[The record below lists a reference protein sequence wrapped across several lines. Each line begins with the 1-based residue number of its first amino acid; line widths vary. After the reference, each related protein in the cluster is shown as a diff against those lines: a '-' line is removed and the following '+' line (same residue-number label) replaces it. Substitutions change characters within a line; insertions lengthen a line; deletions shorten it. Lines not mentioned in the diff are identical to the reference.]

1 MKTTPSTEDLALVTG
16 ASRGIGAAIAQVLV
30 ESGLRVALLARDVAA
45 LSQLEQRLNA
55 RGPRAWSFVCDV
67 ADEAAVDATLAHIQT
82 SLGRPTVLVN
92 NAGVGGP
99 FHRADEVTRLEW
111 DALFGVNIDSVH
123 HLCRRVLPW
132 MKTAG
137 YGRIVNISSIQGLF
151 GGALSSTYVAT
162 KHALVGYSKAVAAE
176 WGAHGITCNAVCP
189 GYTETEMLAKAD
201 PAVKKELLRRIPA
214 NRFATPEEV
223 ARMVAFLVGPHGGYI
238 NGSTLV
244 IDGGL
249 SAHLGNDLPSF

>member
-1 MKTTPSTEDLALVTG
+1 MKTSPSTPGLALVTG
-16 ASRGIGAAIAQVLV
+16 ASRGIGAAIARALAD
-30 ESGLRVALLARDVAA
+30 SGFQVALLARDPKT
-45 LSQLEQRLNA
+45 LSKLEHELNMA
-55 RGPRAWSFVCDV
+55 GTRAWAFACDV
-67 ADEAAVDATLAHIQT
+67 ADEATVDATLTRIET
-82 SLGRPTVLVN
+82 SLGVPTVLVN
-92 NAGVGGP
+92 NAGGGGP
-99 FHRADEVTRLEW
+99 FHRADEVTRMEW

-123 HLCRRVLPW
+123 HLCRRLLPR
-132 MKTAG
+132 MKAAG

-189 GYTETEMLAKAD
+189 GYTETDMLARAD

-214 NRFATPEEV
+214 GRFATPEEV
-223 ARMVAFLVGPHGGYI
+223 AGMVAFLVGPHGGYI

-249 SAHLGNDLPSF
+249 SAHLGNELPSF